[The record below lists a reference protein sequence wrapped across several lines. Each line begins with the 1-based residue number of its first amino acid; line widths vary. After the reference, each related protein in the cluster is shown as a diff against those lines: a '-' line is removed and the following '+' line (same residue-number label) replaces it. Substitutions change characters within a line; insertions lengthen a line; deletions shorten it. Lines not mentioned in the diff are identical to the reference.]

1 MPTAEEEGEKM
12 SSISH
17 VLCLQEKAEHGRG
30 GGVGVSK
37 GRHLVGLQEVGGGG
51 GVRPICF
58 PAAKSK
64 FVCVGNLKIY
74 SLAQSY
80 LEMAEFIQHFHFS
93 P

>member
-30 GGVGVSK
+30 GGGVGVSK
-37 GRHLVGLQEVGGGG
+37 GRHLVRLQEVGGGVRGG

-64 FVCVGNLKIY
+64 FVCVGILKIY
-74 SLAQSY
+74 FAQGNPWP
-80 LEMAEFIQHFHFS
+80 S
-93 P
+93 PI